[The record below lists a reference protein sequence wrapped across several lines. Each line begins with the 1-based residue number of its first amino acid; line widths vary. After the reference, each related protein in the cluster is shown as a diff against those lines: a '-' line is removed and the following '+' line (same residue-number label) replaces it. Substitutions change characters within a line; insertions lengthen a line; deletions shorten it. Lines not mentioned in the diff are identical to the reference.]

1 LSGLGQLSQEA
12 YPSAP
17 SQNALRKALG
27 TAKTKSKRL
36 ANQDPFPKNINFEV
50 PENFKKLTF
59 MGEEESFCLIDS
71 GIEDPKRILGFTT
84 PKLMKLLA
92 KSPEIHGDG
101 TFATVPSDSFYQIY
115 SIHGKIDD
123 VVLPMAFFLLPDK
136 SSATYTRMFQLLK
149 NAIPVLEINPKD
161 FLVDFEAAAI
171 KAIASIFPLCL
182 IVLCFFHFSQS
193 INRKIISLGLAS
205 AYREEEENRLL
216 INQLKV

>member
-1 LSGLGQLSQEA
+1 MSGLGTLTQEA

-36 ANQDPFPKNINFEV
+36 ANQDPFPTDINFEV
-50 PENFKKLTF
+50 PDNFKTLAF
-59 MGEEESFCLIDS
+59 MGVEESFCLIDS
-71 GIEDPKRILGFTT
+71 GIDDPKRILGFTT
-84 PKLMKLLA
+84 PRLLSLLS

-101 TFATVPSDSFYQIY
+101 TFATVPNDSFYQIY
-115 SIHGKIDD
+115 SLHGKIED
-123 VVLPMAFFLLPDK
+123 VIMPMVFFLLPDK
-136 SSATYTRMFQLLK
+136 TAATYKKMLQLLK
-149 NAIPVLEINPKD
+149 NAVPILNFNPKG

-171 KAIASIFPLCL
+171 KAIAEIFPLCL

-193 INRKIISLGLAS
+193 LNRRIISLGLAG
-205 AYREEEENRLL
+205 AYQEDEENRLL